1 MHPFNFYDQIW
12 NGETENI
19 VFVAMSFDGKYQER
33 FEKIFKPAIE
43 SIEINGNRLTAVRV
57 DERKTGD
64 SIILEI
70 VKGIAVSEIILAD
83 ISSMDI
89 EFDNNGIKRNGN
101 VMYEL
106 GLAHAVK
113 SPEKVLIVRDDNNK
127 LLFDVS
133 SIPCKTIDFTSIDAA
148 KNQVANLIVDRIK
161 QSEIISDYKLKIFST
176 EILEDE
182 VNVLKKL
189 SKCPVGKAVDLRIN
203 PENFKQLSIP
213 DKNGLEGLRAKGLI
227 KTTLFD
233 EDITPY
239 YSLNRRGR
247 KLFIML
253 KIIKEDNWS
262 NSAKS

>member
-19 VFVAMSFDGKYQER
+19 VFVAMSFNEKYQER

-43 SIEINGNRLTAVRV
+43 SIEVNGSRLTAVRV

-70 VKGIAVSEIILAD
+70 VKGIAISEIILAD
-83 ISSMDI
+83 ISSIDI
-89 EFDNNGIKRNGN
+89 ELDNDGITRNGN

-148 KNQVANLIVDRIK
+148 KNQLVNLIADRIK
-161 QSEIISDYKLKIFST
+161 QSEIISDYKLKVFSA

-189 SKCPVGKAVDLRIN
+189 SKCPVGNAVDLRLNLEKI
-203 PENFKQLSIP
+203 KLLSNP

-227 KTTLFD
+227 KTSLFD

-247 KLFIML
+247 KLCKML
-253 KIIKEDNWS
+253 KIIIEEK
-262 NSAKS
+262 